1 MKNENFDIQIYLL
14 SAVVAITLLILIT
27 SIYIIITANF

>member
-14 SAVVAITLLILIT
+14 SAVFAITLLILIA